1 MSYYNQKTKTIDN
14 EGILNDI
21 IANFTSEKPKKTVWG
36 NFRIENDELLY
47 VTQTTKD
54 AAGNADAIK
63 NIVEGLRNGKYF
75 LAENDVEFKDIQAK
89 LDKGEYCRFKYG
101 MKDHNTIARKIK
113 VDGIQVVLG
122 NSSILPLVG
131 RTVAY
136 GNESLNRS
144 ETLIQRKLA
153 VKATMVPFSVFEQAK
168 LDLNKYRV
176 IERGPEEKAKK
187 TEQIYNY
194 KEGKKENKVTEVHF
208 TGASLFEVE
217 GQQFLFDI
225 DRREQQHGIFNPFL
239 VKLPR
244 KVKTIAEAYQSL
256 KPKAVVDAEKKG
268 LKVLRQGEWFFIPS
282 KGPKQTKLTERQ
294 KLTAMAATVGR
305 WATRAT
311 RATRDL
317 KQAFGAKFVNNV
329 VKMGKEIS
337 ESLPRALSLQAGQN
351 RPNTVQTGLKQ
362 GDTTYVTGKVSHSGR
377 EHADLIL
384 KGWYVAVPN
393 TSTKSF
399 TITGDID

>member
-21 IANFTSEKPKKTVWG
+21 IKNFTSEKPKKTVWG

-54 AAGNADAIK
+54 AGGNADDLK
-63 NIVEGLRNGKYF
+63 NIVEKLRNGQYF
-75 LAENDVEFKDIQAK
+75 LADKDVEFKNIQAK
-89 LDKGEYCRFKYG
+89 LDKGEYCRFKYS

-131 RTVAY
+131 RTIAY

-176 IERGPEEKAKK
+176 IERGPEETAKK
-187 TEQIYNY
+187 TEDYYDY
-194 KEGKKENKVTEVHF
+194 KEDKIAKKVNKVHF

-239 VKLPR
+239 VELPR

-256 KPKAVVDAEKKG
+256 KPKVVMDAEKKG

-282 KGPKQTKLTERQ
+282 KGPKQTKLTEKQ
-294 KLTAMAATVGR
+294 KLAAIASSAGSWTIK
-305 WATRAT
+305 
-311 RATRDL
+311 DL
-317 KQAFGAKFVNNV
+317 KKSFGAKFVNAAI
-329 VKMGKEIS
+329 KMGKQAA

-351 RPNTVQTGLKQ
+351 RPNTVETGLKQ

-377 EHADLIL
+377 EHADLVL
-384 KGWYVAVPN
+384 KGWYTAVPN